1 MVHCDHHLFETEMT
15 ANTAAVPSSRALTDD
30 RSGVAA
36 GTMRPNATEDPGI
49 SALAAEP
56 VLVHSPI
63 GVRVPFIFASPH
75 SGRFYPESF
84 TRLSRLD
91 PISLRRSEDAFVD
104 ELFES
109 VTELGAPLI
118 AARFPRA
125 FVDPNRS
132 PHELDPAMFDSPF
145 GLPVGPRSPRVAAGL
160 GVIPRVVRDGL
171 EIYAAR
177 LPAAEAAFRLEHFYR
192 PYHAALA
199 GLVTNAQ
206 AEFGVAI
213 VVDCHSMP
221 PPAKAN
227 DIVLG
232 DCYGEAAATE
242 LISYVQK
249 SLVQLGFSVARNTP
263 NDGGYTTT
271 VYGKPAAGVHAFQIE
286 VSRGLYLDEAR
297 MEKSA
302 GFASCKERLRR
313 FAVKLVAEA
322 GPWRRPLRASAAI

>member
-1 MVHCDHHLFETEMT
+1 MT
-15 ANTAAVPSSRALTDD
+15 ANTAAIPSSRALSDD
-30 RSGVAA
+30 RSVGLA
-36 GTMRPNATEDPGI
+36 GTKRPNDADDPGI
-49 SALAAEP
+49 HALAAEP
-56 VLVHSPI
+56 VVVHKPA

-75 SGRFYPESF
+75 SGRLYPQSF

-104 ELFES
+104 ELFEG

-118 AARFPRA
+118 TARFPRA

-132 PHELDPAMFDSPF
+132 PSELDPAMFDAPLGS
-145 GLPVGPRSPRVAAGL
+145 PVGPRSPRVAAGL

-177 LPAAEAAFRLEHFYR
+177 LPAGEAAFRLEHFYR

-199 GLVTNAQ
+199 ELVTNAR

-232 DCYGEAAATE
+232 DCYGEAAGSE

-249 SLVQLGFSVARNTP
+249 SLVQIGFSVARNTP
-263 NDGGYTTT
+263 YAGGYTTS
-271 VYGKPAAGVHAFQIE
+271 VYGRPAAGVQAFQIE

-302 GFASCKERLRR
+302 GFALCKERLRR
-313 FAVKLVAEA
+313 FAARLVAEA
-322 GPWRRPLRASAAI
+322 GPWRRPLRAAAAI